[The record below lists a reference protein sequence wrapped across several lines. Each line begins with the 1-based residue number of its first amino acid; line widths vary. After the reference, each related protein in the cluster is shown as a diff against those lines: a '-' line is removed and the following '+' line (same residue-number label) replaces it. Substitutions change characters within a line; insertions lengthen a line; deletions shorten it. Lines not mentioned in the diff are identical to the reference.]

1 MTTSALDI
9 ASINRTSDTQFRTEM
24 SKEQVE
30 GLTDLI
36 ERGVQWKTPIQVAR
50 VDGVLFLTDGFH
62 RVEAYEAA
70 GHTEI
75 PAGQYEI
82 VECETMNEVIMLS
95 MRANAAHGH
104 KNTTAD
110 RVRMVDKLIQMDEK
124 RFMKNPF
131 LVNIDEVM
139 AALQLTKKQA
149 RLAVDPINSELKSKR
164 WVAIVKRYKQGMSGN
179 AIAKELQ
186 IGQSTVSDVTREIIE
201 DERNDEPK
209 IRPGSIFTTP
219 MTGVEYYANLA
230 DLRETNPAMYEEELK
245 VAHAEYRALKANI
258 DALQARLEAAQAKHK
273 EIESKMS
280 PDEIIAARAQ
290 WELRRAERSA
300 KS

>member
-1 MTTSALDI
+1 
-9 ASINRTSDTQFRTEM
+9 
-24 SKEQVE
+24 
-30 GLTDLI
+30 
-36 ERGVQWKTPIQVAR
+36 
-50 VDGVLFLTDGFH
+50 
-62 RVEAYEAA
+62 
-70 GHTEI
+70 
-75 PAGQYEI
+75 
-82 VECETMNEVIMLS
+82 
-95 MRANAAHGH
+95 
-104 KNTTAD
+104 
-110 RVRMVDKLIQMDEK
+110 
-124 RFMKNPF
+124 
-131 LVNIDEVM
+131 M

-149 RLAVDPINSELKSKR
+149 RLAVDPKNSELKSKR

-186 IGQSTVSDVTREIIE
+186 IGQSTVSDVIREIIE

-258 DALQARLEAAQAKHK
+258 DALQAQLEVAQAKHK

-280 PDEIIAARAQ
+280 PDEIIAARAL

>member
-1 MTTSALDI
+1 MITSALNI
-9 ASINRTSDTQFRTEM
+9 ASINRTSDTQFRTEI

-70 GHTEI
+70 GYAEI

-95 MRANAAHGH
+95 MRANAAHGN

-186 IGQSTVSDVTREIIE
+186 IGQSTVSDVIREIIE
-201 DERNDEPK
+201 DEHNDEPK
-209 IRPGSIFTTP
+209 LRPGSIFTTP

-245 VAHAEYRALKANI
+245 VAHAEYRALKAKI
-258 DALQARLEAAQAKHK
+258 DALQAKREAIVAKLK

>member
-1 MTTSALDI
+1 Y
-9 ASINRTSDTQFRTEM
+9 
-24 SKEQVE
+24 E
-30 GLTDLI
+30 GM
-36 ERGVQWKTPIQVAR
+36 VK
-50 VDGVLFLTDGFH
+50 
-62 RVEAYEAA
+62 
-70 GHTEI
+70 
-75 PAGQYEI
+75 
-82 VECETMNEVIMLS
+82 
-95 MRANAAHGH
+95 AHGN

-149 RLAVDPINSELKSKR
+149 RLAVDPKNSELKSKR

-186 IGQSTVSDVTREIIE
+186 IGQSTVSDVIREIIE

-258 DALQARLEAAQAKHK
+258 DALQAQLEVAQAKHK

-280 PDEIIAARAQ
+280 PDEIIAARAL